1 MKERMR
7 ILIGYDG
14 SPCADAA
21 LDDLRRAGLPRDVEA
36 VIFTV
41 SEMWF
46 TGPSNH
52 ESNGSDDRSSSSHGI
67 VNSKTRQGQA
77 ATAFAP
83 VSDAASLALAARAR
97 LQSRFP
103 AWVIDMGE
111 SSGSPSREILKKAA
125 DLKPHLIVVGCHGRS
140 ALGGFL
146 LGSVSQKVVNEA
158 RCTVRVSRGT
168 AWKDGSPVRIIIGLD
183 GTAGSELAVN
193 AVASRVWPTSSAVR
207 LITAVDPSDRTVKV
221 VSQKKNSSVVKP
233 MNREFAEKFMKDAA
247 RKLRGTLL
255 SVSTRIE
262 AGDPKRILIAD
273 AEEWGADCIFLGAS
287 SADSLLDRFLLGN
300 VATAVVARAHC
311 SVEIV
316 RNGINLPRD

>member
-1 MKERMR
+1 MKEQMK

-21 LDDLRRAGLPRDVEA
+21 LDDLRRAGLPRNAEA
-36 VIFTV
+36 VIFAV

-46 TGPSNH
+46 TGPANH
-52 ESNGSDDRSSSSHGI
+52 ESIASVDRSSSSHGI
-67 VNSKTRQGQA
+67 GNSKPRQGQV
-77 ATAFAP
+77 ATAVVP
-83 VSDAASLALAARAR
+83 VSDAGSLVLAARAR
-97 LQSRFP
+97 LQTRFP
-103 AWVIDMGE
+103 AWVIDVGA
-111 SSGSPSREILKKAA
+111 SSGSPTREILKKAA
-125 DLKPHLIVVGCHGRS
+125 ELKPHLIVVGCHGRS

-146 LGSVSQKVVNEA
+146 LGSVSQKVINEA

-168 AWKDGSPVRIIIGLD
+168 AWKDGSPVRIVIGLD

-207 LITAVDPSDRTVKV
+207 LITAVDPNDRTINVA
-221 VSQKKNSSVVKP
+221 SQKKSSSVAKG
-233 MNREFAEKFMKDAA
+233 MNREFAEKFIKDAA

-262 AGDPKRILIAD
+262 AGDPKRVLIAD

-287 SADSLLDRFLLGN
+287 SSDNLLDRFLLGN
-300 VATAVVARAHC
+300 VATAIVARAHC
-311 SVEIV
+311 SVEVV
-316 RNGINLPRD
+316 RNGY